1 MIRFREKL
9 FNDAFEEYQNKK
21 QRRINN
27 IVQNSLDEVEK
38 HKENKKNINSSIFNP
53 TPNNGSFKEYKTKYI
68 KSREKS
74 LDKLIIEENKTG
86 KISTN
91 SLLKHGLYYGKKS
104 K

>member
-27 IVQNSLDEVEK
+27 IIRNSREEVEK
-38 HKENKKNINSSIFNP
+38 YKEENINTPSIFNP
-53 TPNNGSFKEYKTKYI
+53 QIKGGFKEYQTKRI
-68 KSREKS
+68 KSRNKS
-74 LDKLIIEENKTG
+74 LCNLVSEENKTG
-86 KISTN
+86 NISN
-91 SLLKHGLYYGKKS
+91 ESLLKHGLRYGKKS

>member
-27 IVQNSLDEVEK
+27 IVQNSREEVEK
-38 HKENKKNINSSIFNP
+38 YKEENINTSSIFNP
-53 TPNNGSFKEYKTKYI
+53 QIKGGFKEYQTKRI
-68 KSREKS
+68 KSRNKS
-74 LDKLIIEENKTG
+74 LNNLVSEENKTG
-86 KISTN
+86 NISN
-91 SLLKHGLYYGKKS
+91 ESLLKHGLRYGKKS